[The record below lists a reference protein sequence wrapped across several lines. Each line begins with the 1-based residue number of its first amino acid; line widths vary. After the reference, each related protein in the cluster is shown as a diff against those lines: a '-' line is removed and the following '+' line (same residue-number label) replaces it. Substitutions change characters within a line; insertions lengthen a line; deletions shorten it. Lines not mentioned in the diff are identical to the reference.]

1 MQQGRKSK
9 EGAKNS
15 AEEEQLPTQWSRKV
29 LAHCVTTPSHAEKKN
44 SQGKCNSRTRIW
56 DMDMGYGICT
66 PRQVE
71 KESQSES
78 ESETR
83 CLLLARLRARYA
95 NLQGATLAAKE
106 LQMEMAMALPCC
118 GR

>member
-78 ESETR
+78 ETR